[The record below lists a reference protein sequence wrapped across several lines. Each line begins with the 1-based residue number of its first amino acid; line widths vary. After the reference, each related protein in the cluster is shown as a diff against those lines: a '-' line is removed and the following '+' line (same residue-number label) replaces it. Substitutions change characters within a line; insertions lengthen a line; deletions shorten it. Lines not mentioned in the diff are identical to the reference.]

1 MVNDEKFPSYWVASE
16 ESLIDDVNSQ
26 EIIRVKGFQVA
37 PAELEG
43 CLLSHPD
50 VADACVVGIADD
62 YSGELPAAYVVLT
75 AEAAQ
80 SIYRNAVVADYFSE
94 SISKVR
100 YHHSSLFEDKIL
112 IHGASFK
119 KNSMSRIVKQVINI

>member
-1 MVNDEKFPSYWVASE
+1 M
-16 ESLIDDVNSQ
+16 
-26 EIIRVKGFQVA
+26 KGFQVA

-80 SIYRNAVVADYFSE
+80 SLHRNAVVADYFSE
-94 SISKVR
+94 SISKVS
-100 YHHSSLFEDKIL
+100 YHRHLK
-112 IHGASFK
+112 SFK
-119 KNSMSRIVKQVINI
+119 FLLIMGHRKISMSKIVKQVINI

>member
-1 MVNDEKFPSYWVASE
+1 M
-16 ESLIDDVNSQ
+16 
-26 EIIRVKGFQVA
+26 KGFQVA

-62 YSGELPAAYVVLT
+62 YNGELPVAYVVLT
-75 AEAAQ
+75 AAAAQ
-80 SIYRNAVVADYFSE
+80 SICHNAVVADYFCE

-100 YHHSSLFEDKIL
+100 YNYCCLNSLL
-112 IHGASFK
+112 IMSMVK
-119 KNSMSRIVKQVINI
+119 KNSTSKFVKQVINI

>member
-1 MVNDEKFPSYWVASE
+1 
-16 ESLIDDVNSQ
+16 
-26 EIIRVKGFQVA
+26 VKGFQVA

-100 YHHSSLFEDKIL
+100 YHHRYLVLFIFLVD
-112 IHGASFK
+112 HGGIV
-119 KNSMSRIVKQVINI
+119 KNSMSRIVKQGINI